1 MELQLVNFK
10 QAVALKELG
19 FPQDISQSTSYGE
32 YDESGD
38 FWGLDQYYG
47 DNSYAAPTLE
57 LVAKWLREEKGML
70 ISVYCLLTSGY
81 WWNISKDFAYT
92 VKYKDMAEIH
102 SPLNIAVP
110 EGDSFGYETYEDA
123 LSAGI
128 DKAIEMLK

>member
-19 FPQDISQSTSYGE
+19 FPQRTRD
-32 YDESGD
+32 YDK
-38 FWGLDQYYG
+38 WYNQNKVLDNYTNQDTYECY
-47 DNSYAAPTLE
+47 APTLE

-123 LSAGI
+123 LSASI
-128 DKAIEMLK
+128 DKAIEILK